1 MFDQISH
8 GFDEKERRFN
18 RKVAK
23 AQRNKPFMNTLRLS
37 ILAVQIIFFCSC
49 AYSFRG
55 ASLPPGV
62 RTVAVQV
69 FDDNSGF
76 GDPKLRVN
84 LTNRLTQKLIADNTF
99 RVTNMSSADAGI
111 IGTVTS
117 VNTQPNVVQGNQQ
130 VGQWRITVS
139 VSIKFQNLKTQ
150 KNIWAKDFSN
160 WGNYD
165 LSAGSSNRDVGLSQA
180 EDKLTEDILL
190 AVVTN
195 W

>member
-1 MFDQISH
+1 MKFCA
-8 GFDEKERRFN
+8 
-18 RKVAK
+18 V
-23 AQRNKPFMNTLRLS
+23 
-37 ILAVQIIFFCSC
+37 LAFLFAFGGCT
-49 AYSFRG
+49 YSFRG

-62 RTVAVQV
+62 RSVAVQV

-76 GDPKLRVN
+76 GDPNLRIN
-84 LTNRLTQKLIADNTF
+84 LTNQLTQKLISDNTL
-99 RVTNMSSADAGI
+99 RVTNMSAADAAI

-117 VNTQPNVVQGNQQ
+117 VSTQANAVQGNQQ

-139 VSIKFQNLKTQ
+139 VSVRFQNLKTQ
-150 KNIWAKDFSN
+150 KDIWTKDFSD
-160 WGNYD
+160 WGDYD
-165 LSAGSSNRDVGLSQA
+165 PSAGPSNRDAGLTQA

>member
-1 MFDQISH
+1 MKYCAF
-8 GFDEKERRFN
+8 
-18 RKVAK
+18 
-23 AQRNKPFMNTLRLS
+23 
-37 ILAVQIIFFCSC
+37 LAFLVVFGGCT
-49 AYSFRG
+49 YSFRG

-62 RTVAVQV
+62 HSVAVQV

-76 GDPKLRVN
+76 GDPNLRIN
-84 LTNRLTQKLIADNTF
+84 LTNQLTQKLTADNTLQ
-99 RVTNMSSADAGI
+99 VTNMSSADAAI

-117 VNTQPNVVQGNQQ
+117 VNTQANAVQGNQQ
-130 VGQWRITVS
+130 VSKWRITVN

-150 KNIWAKDFSN
+150 KNIWTKDFSD
-160 WGNYD
+160 WGDYD
-165 LSAGSSNRDVGLSQA
+165 PSAGPSNRDAGLSQA

>member
-1 MFDQISH
+1 M
-8 GFDEKERRFN
+8 KYC
-18 RKVAK
+18 
-23 AQRNKPFMNTLRLS
+23 
-37 ILAVQIIFFCSC
+37 AVLTVLLTFGSC
-49 AYSFRG
+49 TYSFRG

-62 RTVAVQV
+62 RTVAIQV

-76 GDPKLRVN
+76 GDPNLRID
-84 LTNRLTQKLIADNTF
+84 LTNQLTQKLVADNTL
-99 RVTNMSSADAGI
+99 RVTNVSSADAAI

-117 VNTQPNVVQGNQQ
+117 VNTQANAVQGNQQ
-130 VGQWRITVS
+130 VGQWRITVN

-150 KNIWAKDFSN
+150 KNIWTKDFSD
-160 WGNYD
+160 WGDYD
-165 LSAGSSNRDVGLSQA
+165 PSAGPSNRNIGLGQA

>member
-1 MFDQISH
+1 M
-8 GFDEKERRFN
+8 KYCA
-18 RKVAK
+18 V
-23 AQRNKPFMNTLRLS
+23 
-37 ILAVQIIFFCSC
+37 LAVLLTLGGCT
-49 AYSFRG
+49 YSFRG

-62 RTVAVQV
+62 HTVAVQV

-76 GDPKLRVN
+76 GDPNLRIN
-84 LTNRLTQKLIADNTF
+84 LTNQLTQKLISDNTLQ
-99 RVTNMSSADAGI
+99 VTNMSSADAAI

-117 VNTQPNVVQGNQQ
+117 VNTQATSVQGNQQ
-130 VGQWRITVS
+130 VGKWRITVN

-150 KNIWAKDFSN
+150 KNIWTKDFSN
-160 WGNYD
+160 WGDYD
-165 LSAGSSNRDVGLSQA
+165 PSAGPSNRDTGLSQA

>member
-1 MFDQISH
+1 M
-8 GFDEKERRFN
+8 KYCA
-18 RKVAK
+18 V
-23 AQRNKPFMNTLRLS
+23 
-37 ILAVQIIFFCSC
+37 LAFLAAFGGCT
-49 AYSFRG
+49 YSFRG

-62 RTVAVQV
+62 HSVAVQV

-76 GDPKLRVN
+76 GDPNLRIN
-84 LTNRLTQKLIADNTF
+84 LTNQLTQKLTADNTLQ
-99 RVTNMSSADAGI
+99 VTNMSSADAAV

-117 VNTQPNVVQGNQQ
+117 VNTQANAVQGNQQ
-130 VGQWRITVS
+130 VSKWRITVN

-150 KNIWAKDFSN
+150 KKIWTKDFSD
-160 WGNYD
+160 WGDYD
-165 LSAGSSNRDVGLSQA
+165 PSAGPSNRDAGLSQA

>member
-1 MFDQISH
+1 MKH
-8 GFDEKERRFN
+8 CA
-18 RKVAK
+18 V
-23 AQRNKPFMNTLRLS
+23 
-37 ILAVQIIFFCSC
+37 LAVLLALGGCT
-49 AYSFRG
+49 YSFRG

-62 RTVAVQV
+62 HTVDVQV

-76 GDPKLRVN
+76 GDPNLRTD
-84 LTNRLTQKLIADNTF
+84 LTNQLTQKLVADNTLQ
-99 RVTNMSSADAGI
+99 VTNMSSADAAI

-117 VNTQPNVVQGNQQ
+117 VTTQATAVQGNQQ
-130 VGQWRITVS
+130 VGKWRITVN

-150 KNIWAKDFSN
+150 KNIWTKDFSN
-160 WGNYD
+160 WGDYD
-165 LSAGSSNRDVGLSQA
+165 PSAGPSNRDAGLSQA